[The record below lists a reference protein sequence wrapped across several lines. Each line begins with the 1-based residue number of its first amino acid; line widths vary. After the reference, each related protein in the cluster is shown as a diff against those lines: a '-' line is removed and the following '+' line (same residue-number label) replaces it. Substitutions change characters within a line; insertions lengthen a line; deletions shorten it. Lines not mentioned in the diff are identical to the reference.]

1 MRGDAAKPTEKDAR
15 DALKYLDDT
24 LLEEFPFVG
33 NIDRSVALSLIL
45 TALDRRSMATAP
57 LHGFTS
63 PVAGTGKGLL
73 VDIASILAAGDTAAV
88 TSLGKSEEELEKRL
102 GAALIAGD
110 QIITL
115 DNCDREVDSAFLCQA
130 LTQRRAKIRL
140 LGFSRQIDTPMMA
153 LFCATGNNLVLAN
166 DLTRRTLLCRLDAEV
181 ERPELRSFK
190 RDVLETAHS
199 ERGKLVTAALTILR
213 TWHMAKTAIGVEP
226 LGSFEDWS
234 FRIRQ
239 PLLWLNR
246 TDPCE
251 SIASVRDNDPNRATL
266 IAVLEQWKRCLGVIS
281 RYSVQQ
287 IITRAIPDMDFF
299 NALMAVAADKAG
311 GLSNARLGR
320 WLSKNEGKIVGKH
333 RLVNTGLSAG
343 YPLGQMIET

>member
-1 MRGDAAKPTEKDAR
+1 MQPSEDDAR
-15 DALKYLDDT
+15 TALKYLDDT
-24 LLEEFPFVG
+24 LLEEFPFVDD
-33 NIDRSVALSLIL
+33 IDRSVALSLFL

-63 PVAGTGKGLL
+63 PIAGTGKGLL

-88 TSLGKSEEELEKRL
+88 TSLGKSEEEFEKRL

-140 LGFSRQIDTPMMA
+140 LGFSRQVDTPLMS
-153 LFCATGNNLVLAN
+153 LFCATGNNLVVAN
-166 DLTRRTLLCRLDAEV
+166 DLTRRTLLCRLDPGV
-181 ERPELRSFK
+181 ERPELRSFN

-199 ERGKLVTAALTILR
+199 ERGKLVAAALTVLR
-213 TWHMAKTAIGVEP
+213 AWHTARAVIGIEP

-239 PLLWLNR
+239 PLLWLDR
-246 TDPCE
+246 ADPCE
-251 SIASVRDNDPNRATL
+251 SIATVRDHDPNRSSL
-266 IAVLEQWKRCLGVIS
+266 ITVLEQWKRCLGVLS
-281 RYSVQQ
+281 PYSVQQ
-287 IITRAIPDMDFF
+287 IIARALVDMDFF
-299 NALMAVAADKAG
+299 NALMAVAAEKAG
-311 GLSNARLGR
+311 SSLSNMRLGR
-320 WLSKNEGKIVGKH
+320 WLNKNEGKIVG
-333 RLVNTGLSAG
+333 RLRLSRVAVLHG
-343 YPLGQMIET
+343 YQLWQVLEN